1 MTESDKRL
9 EELEK
14 KTEEVLNALLEG
26 IASNGVIDA
35 WGVEQRNDI
44 IRTLGELLE
53 RINTMRCMQ
62 NFKEARSQC
71 RC

>member
-1 MTESDKRL
+1 MPESDKRL

-14 KTEEVLNALLEG
+14 KTEDVLNALLEG
-26 IASNGVIDA
+26 IASNGAIDVWA
-35 WGVEQRNDI
+35 VEQRNDM

-62 NFKEARSQC
+62 NFKEARS
-71 RC
+71 RCSC

>member
-1 MTESDKRL
+1 MPESDKRL

-14 KTEEVLNALLEG
+14 ETESVLSALLEELKQHDG
-26 IASNGVIDA
+26 AYA
-35 WGVEQRNDI
+35 WRAEQRNAT
-44 IRTLGELLE
+44 IRALGELLE
-53 RINTMRCMQ
+53 RINMMRCMQ

>member
-1 MTESDKRL
+1 MPESDKRL

-14 KTEEVLNALLEG
+14 ETESVLSALLEELKQHDG
-26 IASNGVIDA
+26 AYA
-35 WGVEQRNDI
+35 WRTEQRNNTI
-44 IRTLGELLE
+44 GALGELLE
-53 RINTMRCMQ
+53 RINMMRCMQ

>member
-14 KTEEVLNALLEG
+14 KTEDVLNALLEG
-26 IASNGVIDA
+26 IASNGAVDV
-35 WGVEQRNDI
+35 WVVEQRNDT

-71 RC
+71 R

>member
-1 MTESDKRL
+1 MPESDKRL

-14 KTEEVLNALLEG
+14 KTEDVLNAMLEG
-26 IASNGVIDA
+26 IASNGVIDV

>member
-1 MTESDKRL
+1 MPESDKRL
-9 EELEK
+9 EEMEK
-14 KTEEVLNALLEG
+14 KTEDVLNALLEG
-26 IASNGVIDA
+26 IASNGAIDVWA
-35 WGVEQRNDI
+35 VEQRNDM

-53 RINTMRCMQ
+53 RINKIRCMQ